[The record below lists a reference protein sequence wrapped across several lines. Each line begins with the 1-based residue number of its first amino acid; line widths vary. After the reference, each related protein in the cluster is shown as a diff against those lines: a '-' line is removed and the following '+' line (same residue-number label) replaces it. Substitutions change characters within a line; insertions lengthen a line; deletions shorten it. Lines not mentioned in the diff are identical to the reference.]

1 MYSDL
6 VYEHFAKPRNVGV
19 IENADGQARVESTVH
34 NDLIELYIRV
44 EGDRLADIKYRVH
57 GCAAAIA
64 SSSITS
70 ELAMGKTLD
79 DAAAITPEEV
89 AEALHGLPENKVQCS
104 VLAPEAL
111 RQAIQNYRE
120 RVSAAKANQQ

>member
-19 IENADGQARVESTVH
+19 IENADGYARVVSTVH

-44 EGDRLADIKYRVH
+44 EGDRLVDIKYRVH

-64 SSSITS
+64 SSSMTS
-70 ELAMGKTLD
+70 ELAMGQTLD
-79 DAAAITPEEV
+79 AAAAITPEEV
-89 AEALHGLPENKVQCS
+89 ADALHGLPESKMHCS

-120 RVSAAKANQQ
+120 RVSVPDAE

>member
-120 RVSAAKANQQ
+120 RVSAARANQQ

>member
-19 IENADGQARVESTVH
+19 IENADGHARVASPVH

-64 SSSITS
+64 SSSMTS
-70 ELAMGKTLD
+70 ELAMGQTLD
-79 DAAAITPEEV
+79 GAAAITPEGV
-89 AEALHGLPENKVQCS
+89 ADALHGLPENKVQCS

-111 RQAIQNYRE
+111 RQAIQSYRE
-120 RVSAAKANQQ
+120 RVSMPGADRH